1 MSDLKKLRS
10 KLSEI
15 DLKIID
21 LIHQRQSLSQD
32 IGILKRTK
40 GKPTRDYK
48 REKEV
53 IELAKEHASK
63 LNIESEMIVDL
74 MQLLIKSSLKT
85 QEKSRVKEEGLGSG
99 QKVLVIG
106 GCGRMGNWFVEFLTS
121 QGYTVEIADPS
132 QERSSDNSFQDWKD
146 ADDNY
151 DMTVIAAPLRESVT
165 ILSDMLETGRK
176 GIVFDIGSLKSPVK
190 DLLKRMAQKG
200 IQVASI
206 HPMFG
211 PDADLLTGKHII
223 FMNIDSNKT
232 LSKVRQLFESTTA
245 QLIEM
250 SIDSHDFAISYVLGL
265 SHTLNIAFA
274 KVLASSGENKDLLSE
289 LSSTTFKDQLSVAK
303 RVTDENPHLYYEIQ
317 YMNKHSSKMI
327 NELSA
332 VIENISQYIEQG
344 DEDAFVAMME
354 DGKSYFSVK

>member
-21 LIHQRQSLSQD
+21 LIHQRQALSQD

-85 QEKSRVKEEGLGSG
+85 QEKARVKEEGLGSG

-190 DLLKRMAQKG
+190 DLLKRMAEKG

-317 YMNKHSSKMI
+317 YMNKHSLKMI
-327 NELSA
+327 NELST

>member
-21 LIHQRQSLSQD
+21 LIHQRQSISQD
-32 IGILKRTK
+32 IGALKRTK

-63 LNIESEMIVDL
+63 LDIESEMIVDL

-85 QEKSRVKEEGLGSG
+85 QEKARVKEEGLGSG

-106 GCGRMGNWFVEFLTS
+106 GRGRMGNWFVEFLTS
-121 QGYTVEIADPS
+121 QGYSVEIADPG
-132 QERSSDNSFQDWKD
+132 QTKSSYVSFSDWKD
-146 ADDNY
+146 AGDNY
-151 DMTVIAAPLRESVT
+151 DMTVIAAPLRESIT
-165 ILSDMLETGRK
+165 ILTDMLEIGRK

-223 FMNIDSNKT
+223 FMNIDSKKT

-289 LSSTTFKDQLSVAK
+289 LSSTTFKDQLSVAR

-317 YMNKHSSKMI
+317 YMNEHSSKMI
-327 NELSA
+327 NELSI
-332 VIENISQYIEQG
+332 VIQNISQYIEDG
-344 DEDAFVAMME
+344 NEDDFVKLMQ
-354 DGKSYFSVK
+354 DGKSYFSQK

>member
-85 QEKSRVKEEGLGSG
+85 QEKARVKEEGLGSG

-132 QERSSDNSFQDWKD
+132 QERSSDNSFQNWKD

-327 NELSA
+327 NELSD

-344 DEDAFVAMME
+344 DEAAFVAMME

>member
-85 QEKSRVKEEGLGSG
+85 QEKARVKEEGLGSG

-121 QGYTVEIADPS
+121 QGYTVEISDPS
-132 QERSSDNSFQDWKD
+132 QERSSDNSFQNWKD

>member
-85 QEKSRVKEEGLGSG
+85 QEKARVKEEGLGSG

-132 QERSSDNSFQDWKD
+132 QERSSDNSFQNWKD

-327 NELSA
+327 NELSD

>member
-21 LIHQRQSLSQD
+21 LIHQRQALSQD

-85 QEKSRVKEEGLGSG
+85 QEKARVKEEGLGSG

-132 QERSSDNSFQDWKD
+132 QERSSDNSFQNWKD

-190 DLLKRMAQKG
+190 DLLKRMAEKG

>member
-85 QEKSRVKEEGLGSG
+85 QEKARVKEEGLGSG

-190 DLLKRMAQKG
+190 DLLKRMAEKG

-232 LSKVRQLFESTTA
+232 LSKVRQLS
-245 QLIEM
+245 
-250 SIDSHDFAISYVLGL
+250 
-265 SHTLNIAFA
+265 
-274 KVLASSGENKDLLSE
+274 
-289 LSSTTFKDQLSVAK
+289 
-303 RVTDENPHLYYEIQ
+303 
-317 YMNKHSSKMI
+317 
-327 NELSA
+327 
-332 VIENISQYIEQG
+332 
-344 DEDAFVAMME
+344 
-354 DGKSYFSVK
+354 

>member
-85 QEKSRVKEEGLGSG
+85 QEKARVKEEGLGSG

-132 QERSSDNSFQDWKD
+132 QERSSDNSFQNWKD

-317 YMNKHSSKMI
+317 YMNKHSLKMI
-327 NELSA
+327 NELRT